1 MSQQNKTQL
10 QSTIN
15 TNVADNTV
23 GDISAA
29 DIRNPLIDLTD
40 SLLFNSG
47 SQTFDGTLT
56 ATAFSGDGSAIT
68 GVTGE
73 WDGTLNGNAEI
84 TGSLIIS
91 DSLNVTNFIT
101 ASKIS
106 LNDGGDSVF
115 IGQNAGTND
124 DGTGNRSVG
133 IGVQALEANT
143 TGTSNTAIGYQSLEA
158 NTTGGQNA
166 SVGTFSLWSNVGGI
180 NNTATGYQSL
190 LSNTSG
196 NNNVASGY
204 RSLRVST
211 IANNNVAIGYEALT
225 ATTTGSNNVALGTQ
239 AGEINTTGANNVFLG
254 TESRPLSVDQSNQI
268 VVGYQA
274 VGKGSNTVTIGNDN
288 ITNNYFKGDVSAT
301 SFTGNGATI
310 SGSLIASG
318 SVVDF
323 TDATSISGSTF
334 SGSFVGDGS
343 GLTNLPSTSG
353 TAKMYSG
360 VFTEV
365 TGGSPALALTTE
377 RNDFDSTSP
386 LIATRLGAGYWQFTF
401 SGGAFDLNSSNTV
414 YSFQPTPA
422 NSTVGVGFYSAD
434 TQSGN
439 TIIVYARDTTG
450 AMADG
455 VLGDVEFRITQFSS

>member
-56 ATAFSGDGSAIT
+56 ATAFVGDGSSIT

-84 TGSLIIS
+84 TGSLI
-91 DSLNVTNFIT
+91 
-101 ASKIS
+101 
-106 LNDGGDSVF
+106 
-115 IGQNAGTND
+115 
-124 DGTGNRSVG
+124 
-133 IGVQALEANT
+133 
-143 TGTSNTAIGYQSLEA
+143 
-158 NTTGGQNA
+158 
-166 SVGTFSLWSNVGGI
+166 
-180 NNTATGYQSL
+180 
-190 LSNTSG
+190 
-196 NNNVASGY
+196 
-204 RSLRVST
+204 VS
-211 IANNNVAIGYEALT
+211 
-225 ATTTGSNNVALGTQ
+225 S
-239 AGEINTTGANNVFLG
+239 
-254 TESRPLSVDQSNQI
+254 
-268 VVGYQA
+268 
-274 VGKGSNTVTIGNDN
+274 
-288 ITNNYFKGDVSAT
+288 
-301 SFTGNGATI
+301 
-310 SGSLIASG
+310 

-323 TDATSISGSTF
+323 TDATAISGSTF

-343 GLTNLPSTSG
+343 GLTGVTGEWDGTLDGNAEITGSLTASGSVVDFTDATAISGSTFSGSFVGDGSGLTLPSTSG
-353 TAKMYSG
+353 TAKIYSG

-401 SGGAFDLNSSNTV
+401 SGGAFDFNSSSTV

-422 NSTVGVGFYSAD
+422 NSTVSVGFYSAD
-434 TQSGN
+434 TQAGN
-439 TIIVYARDTTG
+439 VILIYARDTSG

-455 VLGDVEFRITQFSS
+455 VLGDVEFRITQFTS

>member
-84 TGSLIIS
+84 TGSLIVSSSVVDFTDATAIS
-91 DSLNVTNFIT
+91 GSTFSGSFVGDGSGLTGIDNDPFPYTGNASITGRILLDDGNDNVGVGIATLNSLSSGNYNTTIGSNALVSLATGGSNIAIGSYAGASLPGGLPLLT
-101 ASKIS
+101 ADESI
-106 LNDGGDSVF
+106 F
-115 IGQNAGTND
+115 IGDEAKPNSNSGT
-124 DGTGNRSVG
+124 
-133 IGVQALEANT
+133 
-143 TGTSNTAIGYQSLEA
+143 
-158 NTTGGQNA
+158 
-166 SVGTFSLWSNVGGI
+166 
-180 NNTATGYQSL
+180 
-190 LSNTSG
+190 
-196 NNNVASGY
+196 
-204 RSLRVST
+204 
-211 IANNNVAIGYEALT
+211 
-225 ATTTGSNNVALGTQ
+225 
-239 AGEINTTGANNVFLG
+239 
-254 TESRPLSVDQSNQI
+254 NQI
-268 VVGYQA
+268 VIGSSLT
-274 VGKGSNTVTIGNDN
+274 GNGSNTVTIGNSS
-288 ITNNYFKGDVSAT
+288 ITNNYFEGDVSAT

-323 TDATSISGSTF
+323 TDAIAISGSTF

-343 GLTNLPSTSG
+343 GLTLPATSG
-353 TAKMYSG
+353 TAKMFSG
-360 VFTEV
+360 VFAENSGV
-365 TGGSPALALTTE
+365 SLALTTE

-386 LIATRLGAGYWQFTF
+386 LIANRLGVGYYVFTF
-401 SGGAFDLNSSNTV
+401 SVGAFNLNSSSTV
-414 YSFQPTPA
+414 YSFQPDP
-422 NSTVGVGFYSAD
+422 NSGTVSVGFYSAD
-434 TQSGN
+434 TQGSN
-439 TIIVYARDTTG
+439 QLYIFARDTTG

-455 VLGDVEFRITQFSS
+455 VLDDVEFRITQFTS

>member
-56 ATAFSGDGSAIT
+56 ATAFVGDGSAIT

-84 TGSLIIS
+84 TGSL
-91 DSLNVTNFIT
+91 T
-101 ASKIS
+101 
-106 LNDGGDSVF
+106 
-115 IGQNAGTND
+115 
-124 DGTGNRSVG
+124 
-133 IGVQALEANT
+133 
-143 TGTSNTAIGYQSLEA
+143 
-158 NTTGGQNA
+158 
-166 SVGTFSLWSNVGGI
+166 
-180 NNTATGYQSL
+180 
-190 LSNTSG
+190 
-196 NNNVASGY
+196 
-204 RSLRVST
+204 
-211 IANNNVAIGYEALT
+211 
-225 ATTTGSNNVALGTQ
+225 
-239 AGEINTTGANNVFLG
+239 
-254 TESRPLSVDQSNQI
+254 
-268 VVGYQA
+268 
-274 VGKGSNTVTIGNDN
+274 
-288 ITNNYFKGDVSAT
+288 
-301 SFTGNGATI
+301 
-310 SGSLIASG
+310 ASG

-323 TDATSISGSTF
+323 TDATAISGSTF

-343 GLTNLPSTSG
+343 GLTGVTGEWDGTLNGNAEITGSLIVSSSVVDFTDATAISGSTFSGSFVGDGSGLTLPSTSG

-401 SGGAFDLNSSNTV
+401 SNGAFDFNSSSTV

-422 NSTVGVGFYSAD
+422 NSTVSVGFYSAD

-439 TIIVYARDTTG
+439 VILIYARDTSG

-455 VLGDVEFRITQFSS
+455 VLGDVEFRITQFTS

>member
-56 ATAFSGDGSAIT
+56 ATAFVGDGSSIT

-84 TGSLIIS
+84 TGSLI
-91 DSLNVTNFIT
+91 
-101 ASKIS
+101 
-106 LNDGGDSVF
+106 
-115 IGQNAGTND
+115 
-124 DGTGNRSVG
+124 
-133 IGVQALEANT
+133 
-143 TGTSNTAIGYQSLEA
+143 
-158 NTTGGQNA
+158 
-166 SVGTFSLWSNVGGI
+166 
-180 NNTATGYQSL
+180 
-190 LSNTSG
+190 
-196 NNNVASGY
+196 
-204 RSLRVST
+204 VS
-211 IANNNVAIGYEALT
+211 
-225 ATTTGSNNVALGTQ
+225 S
-239 AGEINTTGANNVFLG
+239 
-254 TESRPLSVDQSNQI
+254 
-268 VVGYQA
+268 
-274 VGKGSNTVTIGNDN
+274 
-288 ITNNYFKGDVSAT
+288 
-301 SFTGNGATI
+301 
-310 SGSLIASG
+310 

-323 TDATSISGSTF
+323 TDATAISGSTF

-343 GLTNLPSTSG
+343 GLTGVTGEWDGTLDGNAEITGSLTASGSVVDFTDATAISGSTFSGSFVGDGSGLTLPSTSG
-353 TAKMYSG
+353 TAKIYSG

-401 SGGAFDLNSSNTV
+401 SGGAFDSNSSSTV

-422 NSTVGVGFYSAD
+422 NSTVSVGFYSAD
-434 TQSGN
+434 TQAGN
-439 TIIVYARDTTG
+439 VILIYARDTSG

-455 VLGDVEFRITQFSS
+455 VLGDVEFRITQFTS

>member
-84 TGSLIIS
+84 
-91 DSLNVTNFIT
+91 
-101 ASKIS
+101 
-106 LNDGGDSVF
+106 
-115 IGQNAGTND
+115 
-124 DGTGNRSVG
+124 
-133 IGVQALEANT
+133 
-143 TGTSNTAIGYQSLEA
+143 
-158 NTTGGQNA
+158 
-166 SVGTFSLWSNVGGI
+166 
-180 NNTATGYQSL
+180 
-190 LSNTSG
+190 
-196 NNNVASGY
+196 
-204 RSLRVST
+204 
-211 IANNNVAIGYEALT
+211 
-225 ATTTGSNNVALGTQ
+225 
-239 AGEINTTGANNVFLG
+239 
-254 TESRPLSVDQSNQI
+254 
-268 VVGYQA
+268 
-274 VGKGSNTVTIGNDN
+274 
-288 ITNNYFKGDVSAT
+288 
-301 SFTGNGATI
+301 

-323 TDATSISGSTF
+323 TDATAISGSTF

-343 GLTNLPSTSG
+343 GLTGVTGEWDGTLNGNAEITGSLIVSSSVVDFTDATAISGSTFSGSFVGDGSGLTLPATSG
-353 TAKMYSG
+353 TAKMFSG
-360 VFTEV
+360 VFAENSGV
-365 TGGSPALALTTE
+365 SLALTTE

-386 LIATRLGAGYWQFTF
+386 LIAARQGVGYYVFTF
-401 SGGAFDLNSSNTV
+401 SVGAFNLNSSSTV
-414 YSFQPTPA
+414 YSFQPDP
-422 NSTVGVGFYSAD
+422 NSGTVSVGFYSAD
-434 TQSGN
+434 TQGSN
-439 TIIVYARDTTG
+439 QLYIFARDTTG

-455 VLGDVEFRITQFSS
+455 VLDDVEFRITQFSS

>member
-15 TNVADNTV
+15 TNIADNTV
-23 GDISAA
+23 GDITAQDVRDS
-29 DIRNPLIDLTD
+29 LINITD

-56 ATAFSGDGSAIT
+56 ATAFVGDGSAIT

-84 TGSLIIS
+84 TGSLTVTGDVMPNRIS
-91 DSLNVTNFIT
+91 KNGTLEIAGNYLSLNSLTT
-101 ASKIS
+101 TQIS
-106 LNDGGDSVF
+106 GPTGISIVGNPSIDGD
-115 IGQNAGTND
+115 
-124 DGTGNRSVG
+124 
-133 IGVQALEANT
+133 
-143 TGTSNTAIGYQSLEA
+143 TAIEG
-158 NTTGGQNA
+158 NT
-166 SVGTFSLWSNVGGI
+166 LI
-180 NNTATGYQSL
+180 
-190 LSNTSG
+190 
-196 NNNVASGY
+196 
-204 RSLRVST
+204 
-211 IANNNVAIGYEALT
+211 
-225 ATTTGSNNVALGTQ
+225 TGSLT
-239 AGEINTTGANNVFLG
+239 
-254 TESRPLSVDQSNQI
+254 
-268 VVGYQA
+268 
-274 VGKGSNTVTIGNDN
+274 
-288 ITNNYFKGDVSAT
+288 
-301 SFTGNGATI
+301 
-310 SGSLIASG
+310 ASG

-323 TDATSISGSTF
+323 TDATAISGSTF

-343 GLTNLPSTSG
+343 GLTLPATSG
-353 TAKMYSG
+353 TAKMFSG

-439 TIIVYARDTTG
+439 TIIIYARDTTG

-455 VLGDVEFRITQFSS
+455 LLDDVEFRITQFSS

>member
-56 ATAFSGDGSAIT
+56 ATAFVGDGSAIT

-84 TGSLIIS
+84 TGSLIVSSSVVDFTDATAIS
-91 DSLNVTNFIT
+91 GSTFSGSFVGDGSGLTGID
-101 ASKIS
+101 
-106 LNDGGDSVF
+106 NDPF
-115 IGQNAGTND
+115 PY
-124 DGTGNRSVG
+124 TGN
-133 IGVQALEANT
+133 A
-143 TGTSNTAIGYQSLEA
+143 
-158 NTTGGQNA
+158 
-166 SVGTFSLWSNVGGI
+166 
-180 NNTATGYQSL
+180 
-190 LSNTSG
+190 
-196 NNNVASGY
+196 
-204 RSLRVST
+204 
-211 IANNNVAIGYEALT
+211 
-225 ATTTGSNNVALGTQ
+225 
-239 AGEINTTGANNVFLG
+239 
-254 TESRPLSVDQSNQI
+254 
-268 VVGYQA
+268 
-274 VGKGSNTVTIGNDN
+274 
-288 ITNNYFKGDVSAT
+288 
-301 SFTGNGATI
+301 SFTGTT
-310 SGSLIASG
+310 SMTGSLIASG

-323 TDATSISGSTF
+323 TDATAISGSTF

-401 SGGAFDLNSSNTV
+401 SGGAFDFNSSSTV

-422 NSTVGVGFYSAD
+422 NSTVSVGFYSAD
-434 TQSGN
+434 TQAGN
-439 TIIVYARDTTG
+439 VILIYARDTSG

>member
-56 ATAFSGDGSAIT
+56 ATAFVGDGSAIT

-196 NNNVASGY
+196 DNNVASGY

-211 IANNNVAIGYEALT
+211 TANNNVAIGYEALT

-254 TESRPLSVDQSNQI
+254 TESRPLSVNQSNQI
-268 VVGYQA
+268 VIGYQA
-274 VGKGSNTVTIGNDN
+274 VGKGSNTVTIGNDS
-288 ITNNYFKGDVSAT
+288 ITNNYFEGDVSAT

-323 TDATSISGSTF
+323 TDATAISGSTF

-343 GLTNLPSTSG
+343 GLTLPATSG
-353 TAKMYSG
+353 TAKMFSG
-360 VFTEV
+360 VFAENSGV
-365 TGGSPALALTTE
+365 SLALTTE

-386 LIATRLGAGYWQFTF
+386 LIANRLGVGYYVFIF
-401 SGGAFDLNSSNTV
+401 SGGAFNLNSSSTV
-414 YSFQPTPA
+414 YSFQPDP
-422 NSTVGVGFYSAD
+422 NSGTVSVGFYSAD
-434 TQSGN
+434 VQGSN
-439 TIIVYARDTTG
+439 QLYIIARDTTG

-455 VLGDVEFRITQFSS
+455 VLDDVEFRITQFSS

>member
-56 ATAFSGDGSAIT
+56 ATAFVGDGSAIT

-73 WDGTLNGNAEI
+73 WDGILNGNAEI
-84 TGSLIIS
+84 TGSLI
-91 DSLNVTNFIT
+91 
-101 ASKIS
+101 
-106 LNDGGDSVF
+106 
-115 IGQNAGTND
+115 
-124 DGTGNRSVG
+124 
-133 IGVQALEANT
+133 
-143 TGTSNTAIGYQSLEA
+143 
-158 NTTGGQNA
+158 
-166 SVGTFSLWSNVGGI
+166 
-180 NNTATGYQSL
+180 
-190 LSNTSG
+190 
-196 NNNVASGY
+196 
-204 RSLRVST
+204 VS
-211 IANNNVAIGYEALT
+211 
-225 ATTTGSNNVALGTQ
+225 S
-239 AGEINTTGANNVFLG
+239 
-254 TESRPLSVDQSNQI
+254 
-268 VVGYQA
+268 
-274 VGKGSNTVTIGNDN
+274 
-288 ITNNYFKGDVSAT
+288 
-301 SFTGNGATI
+301 
-310 SGSLIASG
+310 

-323 TDATSISGSTF
+323 TNATAISGSTF

-343 GLTNLPSTSG
+343 GLTWPSTSG

-401 SGGAFDLNSSNTV
+401 SGGAFDFNSSSTV

-422 NSTVGVGFYSAD
+422 NSTVSVGFYSAD
-434 TQSGN
+434 TQAGN
-439 TIIVYARDTTG
+439 VILIYARDTSG

-455 VLGDVEFRITQFSS
+455 VLGDVEFRITQFTS